1 METALIIGSG
11 DYRYSIESWPTLPA
25 GWVLGDVAGV
35 AISDKDEIYLFTR
48 GERPLLV
55 FDSAGNL
62 LRHWGEGQFIR
73 PHGIDIGP
81 DGTIYCTD
89 DGAHV
94 VRTFTPEGKELL
106 RIGLPG
112 EPEPK
117 MSGLPFNKCTHTALS
132 PSGDIYVSDGYGN
145 ARVHK
150 YSPNGKLLFSW
161 GGPGISPGEFN
172 FPHNIVSDADGWL
185 YVADRENHRVQVF
198 NGDGKFETQWHSLHR
213 PCALCK
219 TDGTNPLFYVG
230 ELGPSLAA
238 NITFPNLGPRISV
251 VAADGSIVARVGDEV
266 AGLETNQF
274 VAPHGIAVDSLG
286 NIYLGE
292 VSYTAWPQFFPG
304 QDLPDTLR
312 TMRKL
317 VRMP

>member
-1 METALIIGSG
+1 MEAAMIIGSG
-11 DYRYSIESWPTLPA
+11 DYRYSIESWPTLPPD
-25 GWVLGDVAGV
+25 WVLGDVAGV
-35 AISDKDEIYLFTR
+35 AVSDKDEIYLFTR

-112 EPEPK
+112 EPEPM

-150 YSPNGKLLFSW
+150 YSPNGQLLFSW

-172 FPHNIVSDADGWL
+172 LPHNIVSDADGWL

-219 TDGTNPLFYVG
+219 TNDNNPLFYVG
-230 ELGPSLAA
+230 ELGPSLGG

-251 VAADGSIVARVGDEV
+251 VSPDGSIVARVGDEV

-292 VSYTAWPQFFPG
+292 VSYAGWPQFFPG

-317 VRMP
+317 VRVQ

>member
-1 METALIIGSG
+1 MEAGVIIGSG
-11 DYRYSIESWPTLPA
+11 DYRYSVESWPTLPA

-35 AISDKDEIYLFTR
+35 AVSDKDEIYLFTR

-62 LRHWGEGQFIR
+62 LRQWGEGQFIR

-112 EPEPK
+112 EPEPM

-219 TDGTNPLFYVG
+219 TNDNNPLFYVG
-230 ELGPSLAA
+230 ELGPSLGA

-251 VAADGSIVARVGDEV
+251 VAPDGSIVARVGDEV

-292 VSYTAWPQFFPG
+292 VSYAGWPQFFPG

-317 VRMP
+317 VRLP

>member
-35 AISDKDEIYLFTR
+35 AVSDKDEIYLFTR

-112 EPEPK
+112 EPEPM

-132 PSGDIYVSDGYGN
+132 PGGDIYVSDGYGN

-219 TDGTNPLFYVG
+219 TNGTNPLFYVG

-251 VAADGSIVARVGDEV
+251 VAADGSIVARIGDEV

-317 VRMP
+317 VRVP

>member
-35 AISDKDEIYLFTR
+35 AVSDKDEIYLFTR

-62 LRHWGEGQFIR
+62 LRHWGEGQFVR
-73 PHGIDIGP
+73 PHGIDLGP

-112 EPEPK
+112 EPEPM

-198 NGDGKFETQWHSLHR
+198 NGNGKFETQWHSLHR

-219 TDGTNPLFYVG
+219 TNGTNPLFYVG

-292 VSYTAWPQFFPG
+292 VSYAGWPQFFPG

-317 VRMP
+317 VRVP

>member
-35 AISDKDEIYLFTR
+35 AVSDKDEIYLFTR

-112 EPEPK
+112 EPEPM

-219 TDGTNPLFYVG
+219 TNGTNPLFYVG

-317 VRMP
+317 VRVP

>member
-35 AISDKDEIYLFTR
+35 AVSDKDEIYLFTR

-112 EPEPK
+112 EPEPM

-132 PSGDIYVSDGYGN
+132 PGGDIYVSDGYGN
-145 ARVHK
+145 ARIHK

-219 TDGTNPLFYVG
+219 TNGTNPLFYVG

-251 VAADGSIVARVGDEV
+251 VAADGSIVARIGDEV

-317 VRMP
+317 VRVP

>member
-35 AISDKDEIYLFTR
+35 AVSDKDEIYLFTR

-112 EPEPK
+112 EPEPM

-132 PSGDIYVSDGYGN
+132 PGGDIYVSDGYGN
-145 ARVHK
+145 ARIHK

-219 TDGTNPLFYVG
+219 TNGTNPLFYVG

-317 VRMP
+317 VRVP

>member
-35 AISDKDEIYLFTR
+35 AVSDKDEIYLFTR
-48 GERPLLV
+48 GEHPLLV

-62 LRHWGEGQFIR
+62 LRHWGEGQFVR

-112 EPEPK
+112 EPEPM
-117 MSGLPFNKCTHTALS
+117 MSGLPFNMCTHTALS

-219 TDGTNPLFYVG
+219 TNGTNPLFYVG

-317 VRMP
+317 VRVP

>member
-35 AISDKDEIYLFTR
+35 AVSDKDEIYLFTR
-48 GERPLLV
+48 GEHPLLV

-62 LRHWGEGQFIR
+62 LRHWGEGQFVR

-112 EPEPK
+112 EPEPM
-117 MSGLPFNKCTHTALS
+117 MSGLPFNMCTHTALS

-219 TDGTNPLFYVG
+219 TNGTNPLFYVG

-317 VRMP
+317 VRVR

>member
-35 AISDKDEIYLFTR
+35 AVSDKDEIYLFTR

-112 EPEPK
+112 EPEPM
-117 MSGLPFNKCTHTALS
+117 MSGLPFNMCTHTALS

-219 TDGTNPLFYVG
+219 TNGTNPLFYVG

-317 VRMP
+317 VRVP